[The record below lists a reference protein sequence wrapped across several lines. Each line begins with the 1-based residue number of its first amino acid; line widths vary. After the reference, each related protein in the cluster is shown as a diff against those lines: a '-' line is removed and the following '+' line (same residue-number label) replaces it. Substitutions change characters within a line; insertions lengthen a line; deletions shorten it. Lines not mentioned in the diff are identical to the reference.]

1 MTFDARELSAQDG
14 RPVELYAFTRGSIVW
29 RYTNAD
35 RDQSPVPGSTY
46 ASANVRR
53 SNIEQGQELNRSA
66 LKLTVPR
73 DLPVAALFHVAPPS
87 DAITLVLS
95 EFHAGDPDL
104 QVVVRWIGRILSVVF
119 RGSDAEITLEP
130 VGTSL
135 RRTGL
140 RRAFQRQC
148 PHVLYGPRCKVLP
161 EDYRAEGEVLDVDG
175 LTVEVAEADAFDDG
189 YFEGGFFEWEIA
201 TGVYERRFIFAH
213 IGPLLT
219 LDTPPLGLVATD
231 PARFY
236 PGCDHSLG
244 ANGCGRF
251 DNHDNHGGTPYIP
264 LKNPYGPEP
273 VY

>member
-1 MTFDARELSAQDG
+1 MTFDAREKSAQDG
-14 RPVELYAFTRGSIVW
+14 KPVELYAFTRGAIVW
-29 RYTNAD
+29 RYTGAD
-35 RDQSPVPGSTY
+35 RDQELVPGTVY
-46 ASANVRR
+46 ASAVIRR
-53 SNIEQGQELNRSA
+53 SNIEQGAELNRSA

-95 EFHAGDPDL
+95 EFHAGDPDAE
-104 QVVVRWIGRILSVVF
+104 VAVRWIGRILSVVF

-148 PHVLYGPRCKVLP
+148 PHVLYGPRCKVDPAL
-161 EDYRAEGEVLDVDG
+161 YRIEGEVVAVSG
-175 LTVEVAEADAFDDG
+175 LTAEVAEADALDDG

-201 TGVYERRFIFAH
+201 TGVYERRFIFTHVGAE
-213 IGPLLT
+213 LT
-219 LDTPPLGLVATD
+219 FDSPPLGLAATD

-244 ANGCGRF
+244 PNGCGRF
-251 DNHDNHGGTPYIP
+251 NNHDNHGGTPYIP